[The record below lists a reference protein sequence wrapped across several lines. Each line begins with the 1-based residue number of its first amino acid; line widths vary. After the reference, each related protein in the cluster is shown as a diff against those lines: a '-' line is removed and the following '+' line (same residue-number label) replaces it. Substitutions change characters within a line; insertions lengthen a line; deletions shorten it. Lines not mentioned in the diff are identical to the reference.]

1 MTFLSIESP
10 RRKPLIFLLTTY
22 IIIATFFL
30 LSGRGGP
37 NTSEPNNEV
46 LDSQNTETIYSS
58 IFTDFEG
65 VNKSLRIFSGQPLII
80 NFFAS
85 WCTPCVQE
93 MPDFEKIHQK
103 FGDEVT
109 ILGLAIEG
117 ITQAQQIVKT
127 TGVTYRTG
135 IDDNGLLA
143 AFGGIAM
150 PKTIF
155 VSIEGLIVDRYSGVL
170 TYENLRNK
178 LTTEFGI

>member
-10 RRKPLIFLLTTY
+10 IRKPLIFLLTTY
-22 IIIATFFL
+22 IIVATVFL
-30 LSGRGGP
+30 FSGQGGP
-37 NTSEPNNEV
+37 NTSKPNNEV
-46 LDSQNTETIYSS
+46 LGSQNTETIYSS
-58 IFTDFEG
+58 IFTNFEG
-65 VNKSLRIFSGQPLII
+65 VNTSLEIYKDRPLII

-93 MPDFEKIHQK
+93 MPDFEKIHQE

-117 ITQAQQIVKT
+117 ITQAQKIVKT

-135 IDDNGLLA
+135 IDDNDLLA
-143 AFGGIAM
+143 EFGGIAM
-150 PKTIF
+150 PTTIF

-170 TYENLRNK
+170 TYEDLRNK
-178 LTTEFGI
+178 ITTEFGI

>member
-1 MTFLSIESP
+1 M
-10 RRKPLIFLLTTY
+10 
-22 IIIATFFL
+22 
-30 LSGRGGP
+30 
-37 NTSEPNNEV
+37 
-46 LDSQNTETIYSS
+46 
-58 IFTDFEG
+58 FE
-65 VNKSLRIFSGQPLII
+65 KSLRIFSGQPLII

-143 AFGGIAM
+143 EFGGIAM
-150 PKTIF
+150 PTTIF

>member
-22 IIIATFFL
+22 IIVATFFL
-30 LSGRGGP
+30 FSGRGGP
-37 NTSEPNNEV
+37 NTSKPNIEV
-46 LDSQNTETIYSS
+46 LGSQNTETIHSS

-65 VNKSLRIFSGQPLII
+65 VNKSLKIFRGQPLII

-93 MPDFEKIHQK
+93 MPDFQKIHQE
-103 FGDEVT
+103 FGDKVT

-127 TGVTYRTG
+127 TGVTYLTG
-135 IDDNGLLA
+135 IDDNDLLA
-143 AFGGIAM
+143 EFGGIAK
-150 PKTIF
+150 PTTIF

-170 TYENLRNK
+170 TYEDLRNK

>member
-10 RRKPLIFLLTTY
+10 IRKPLIFLLTTY
-22 IIIATFFL
+22 IIVATVFL
-30 LSGRGGP
+30 FSGQGGP
-37 NTSEPNNEV
+37 NTSKPNNEV
-46 LDSQNTETIYSS
+46 LGSQNTETIYSS
-58 IFTDFEG
+58 IFTNFEG
-65 VNKSLRIFSGQPLII
+65 VNTSLEIYKDRPLII

-93 MPDFEKIHQK
+93 MPDFEKIHQE

-117 ITQAQQIVKT
+117 ITQAQKIVKT

-135 IDDNGLLA
+135 IYYNDLLA
-143 AFGGIAM
+143 EFGGIAM
-150 PKTIF
+150 PTTIF

-170 TYENLRNK
+170 TYEDLRNK
-178 LTTEFGI
+178 ITTEFGI

>member
-117 ITQAQQIVKT
+117 ITQAQQIVNT

-135 IDDNGLLA
+135 IDDHDLLA
-143 AFGGIAM
+143 EFGGIAM
-150 PKTIF
+150 PTTIF